1 MVVPRFGGNA
11 AVQHE
16 VGVQRSAS
24 IHPHRHCAQ
33 ASSARLAWDIINARA
48 HGRLG
53 MVMSYFRMMSGK
65 RKTFPPRSFAMFH
78 RIHLAA
84 ILALGVGAT
93 PALAQQSTLEGAQQ
107 QAVEGIAKLLQA
119 LQLFVKSVPQFEAP
133 EVLPNGDIIIRRIHP
148 ENAPAPTPPKDD
160 RDSTS
165 T

>member
-1 MVVPRFGGNA
+1 
-11 AVQHE
+11 
-16 VGVQRSAS
+16 
-24 IHPHRHCAQ
+24 
-33 ASSARLAWDIINARA
+33 
-48 HGRLG
+48 
-53 MVMSYFRMMSGK
+53 
-65 RKTFPPRSFAMFH
+65 MFH